1 MIYYASPA
9 CKVSRT
15 IEQYRGKGVREGRKR
30 SGTRVKNEAR

>member
-15 IEQYRGKGVREGRKR
+15 IEQYRGKGVREGRR